1 MRFTR
6 RKKDANH
13 DAVARAW
20 REFGWIVIDTSAV
33 GSNAVPGFPDLVCI
47 RWPVVLLVEVKDGQ
61 KAVLTVAEKAF
72 AALVGSPPYLV
83 CRSVEDAIEQAQE
96 WRT

>member
-13 DAVARAW
+13 DWVLKTW

-33 GSNAVPGFPDLVCI
+33 GSNAVPGFPDLVC
-47 RWPVVLLVEVKDGQ
+47 RGVD
-61 KAVLTVAEKAF
+61 
-72 AALVGSPPYLV
+72 
-83 CRSVEDAIEQAQE
+83 DAIEQARA
-96 WRT
+96 WRA